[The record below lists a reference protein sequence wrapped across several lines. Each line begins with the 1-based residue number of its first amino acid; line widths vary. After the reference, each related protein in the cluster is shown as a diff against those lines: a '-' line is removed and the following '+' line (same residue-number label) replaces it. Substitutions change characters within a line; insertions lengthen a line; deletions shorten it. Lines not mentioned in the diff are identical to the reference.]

1 MSTNVEAVWLPPT
14 GRNPLI
20 TGRFVDR
27 VDKVGRKR
35 ILLETKNR
43 DGEISSRSINDDA
56 EGNQLKTEF
65 SGAWSD
71 YLRRIQAVEGDATEA
86 WRATEGSETSISD
99 LDLPWHVE
107 ATFRK
112 NGFTYIEQAAHMS
125 DAHADSLGFQNWRQR
140 ARDFL
145 AAKLAPPDPHVALNE
160 EIKRLRKQLTEAHA
174 LIAKQK
180 AEIDRIAAEAD
191 VPAGWQR
198 SS

>member
-1 MSTNVEAVWLPPT
+1 LETAPFLPPS
-14 GRNPLI
+14 GHKNPLI
-20 TGRFVDR
+20 AGRFVDSI
-27 VDKVGRKR
+27 DKAGRKR
-35 ILLETKNR
+35 ILLQTRNK
-43 DGEISSRSINDDA
+43 DGEISNRPINDDA

-99 LDLPWHVE
+99 LDLPWHIE

-112 NGFTYIEQAAHMS
+112 NGFTYIEQVAHMS

-145 AAKLAPPDPHVALNE
+145 AAKLASPDPHAELN
-160 EIKRLRKQLTEAHA
+160 
-174 LIAKQK
+174 
-180 AEIDRIAAEAD
+180 AEIASLKNQLATALADNHKLRAERDALLAEKD
-191 VPAGWQR
+191 VPLGWSR
-198 SS
+198 